1 MLKFNKINK
10 KETTNTTTPTIT
22 TIINPEEI
30 MIIPEEDQRI
40 DTFLVP
46 DKELNKDN
54 IEKVEPEEEMLELFL
69 MKLNKE
75 KNNNNKKFKKR
86 KKKNKKKLLTIT

>member
-10 KETTNTTTPTIT
+10 KETTNTTTPTII

-30 MIIPEEDQRI
+30 MTITEEDQRI
-40 DTFLVP
+40 DMFPVL

-54 IEKVEPEEEMLELFL
+54 IEKVVLEEETLELFL

-86 KKKNKKKLLTIT
+86 KKKKKNKLLTIT